1 VIAAR
6 KCSDWLFNL
15 VLLQSKLTAV
25 ELIPNPPAPRTQTKC
40 SVDVVENAISC
51 TLNAYAMLAFHRRFH
66 NMPPKAPPQ
75 TERQR
80 VSRACDF
87 CHQRGLRCRR
97 DKTSNVCRNCT
108 DYAVECTS
116 SRPTRKRGR
125 RPTTSVVKKNG
136 NHDPPTSLHAR
147 HLTQRLLTTTAI
159 PCISASVWPP
169 SSSRRDTLLTSAQL
183 SFPP

>member
-1 VIAAR
+1 LGKWGYTGQWISGVIAAS

-40 SVDVVENAISC
+40 SVDVVENNAISC
-51 TLNAYAMLAFHRRFH
+51 TLNTYAMLAFHRQYH
-66 NMPPKAPPQ
+66 DMPPKASPQ

-87 CHQRGLRCRR
+87 CHQKGLRCRR
-97 DKTSNVCRNCT
+97 DKTSNVCRTCT

-125 RPTTSVVKKNG
+125 RPTTSAAKKSAG
-136 NHDPPTSLHAR
+136 ADHDPHTGGLEAR
-147 HLTQRLLTTTAI
+147 HLTKRLLQI
-159 PCISASVWPP
+159 YC
-169 SSSRRDTLLTSAQL
+169 DTMHQC
-183 SFPP
+183 